1 MEVICFKC
9 QKVNTSL
16 SKIGRRDECLECKS
30 DLHTCRNC
38 EFYDVKSYNEC
49 RETSAEM
56 VKEKERANYCDF
68 FSPGQKGAKAV
79 DEKARLKAAADA
91 LFKK

>member
-1 MEVICFKC
+1 MEAICFKC

-16 SKIGRRDECLECKS
+16 SKIGLRDECMECRS
-30 DLHTCRNC
+30 DLHICKNC

-49 RETSAEM
+49 REPSAEM

-68 FSPGQKGAKAV
+68 FYPSKKGAEVK